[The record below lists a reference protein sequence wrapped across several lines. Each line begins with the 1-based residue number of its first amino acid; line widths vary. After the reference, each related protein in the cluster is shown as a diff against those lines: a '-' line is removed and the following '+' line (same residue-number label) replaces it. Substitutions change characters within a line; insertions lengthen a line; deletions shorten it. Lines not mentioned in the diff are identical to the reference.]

1 MVNILC
7 QTFIIKMRTRII
19 TLLLLLVGHIA
30 VCGQTGSDEHLFGH
44 VKDKVTKEFI
54 PYINITIKGTTI
66 STVADGSGH
75 YFLKNVPA
83 GKYTLVVSGIGYKTI
98 EKDID
103 LTTSN
108 SLEMDFEMDEDQIML
123 ESVVVSANRHETN
136 RRFAPNIVNVISR
149 KTFES
154 TNAVCLS
161 QGLNF
166 QPGLRTEINCQ
177 NCGLPQV
184 RINGLDGTYSQ
195 ILIDSRPI
203 YSALQSVYGIE
214 QIPTNMIDRVE
225 VVRGGGSALFG
236 SNAIGGIINIITRD
250 PTANSVSLAN
260 TSTFIGGKTP
270 DINTTLNASI
280 VSDNNKAGIT
290 LFGSSRQRSPYDHN
304 GDGFSEI
311 TKLKVQNIGFKGY
324 YKTSAYSK
332 LTIEYHNLHNYLR
345 GGNKFDLPVHQSDI
359 GEEADYEINTGS
371 LNFNIFSKN
380 SKHHFNI
387 FSSGQIINRTNYAG
401 AGQDPDGFGKT
412 DGKTFVGGGQYTY
425 SMDKLFFL
433 PAELTT
439 GAEYNVDDLHDEI
452 VGYNRTTDQKIRIGS
467 AYLQNE
473 WKNDTWSILV
483 GGRFDKHSLIKNAI
497 LSPRV
502 NLRYNSNRTISFRAS
517 YSTGFRAPQVYD
529 EDLHGSA
536 IGGAIS
542 FVQNNPNLK
551 PEKSK
556 SFSGSID
563 MDKTFGNVQTELLVE
578 GFYTNLSNVFVL
590 NEVGTNADGSF
601 ILKRDNASGAVV
613 KGINLEGKVVP
624 STDLQFQLGM
634 TFQKSDYKVPQQWG
648 DDPKVTPQK
657 KMFRSP
663 NQYGYL
669 TAIYQ
674 VNKDFNASLTAT
686 YTGSML
692 VQHFA
697 GYVPNDIEVN
707 TPSFM
712 DLNLKLSYDFKLDG
726 SVKVQ
731 LNGGVQNILNSYQKD
746 FDKGIDRDSKYIYGP
761 AMPRSFSLGLKVW
774 I

>member
-1 MVNILC
+1 
-7 QTFIIKMRTRII
+7 MRTRII

-123 ESVVVSANRHETN
+123 ESVVVSANRNETN

-311 TKLKVQNIGFKGY
+311 TKLKVQNIGFKVD
-324 YKTSAYSK
+324 YKTMAYIK
-332 LTIEYHNLHNYLR
+332 LTVEYHNR
-345 GGNKFDLPVHQSDI
+345 
-359 GEEADYEINTGS
+359 
-371 LNFNIFSKN
+371 
-380 SKHHFNI
+380 
-387 FSSGQIINRTNYAG
+387 
-401 AGQDPDGFGKT
+401 
-412 DGKTFVGGGQYTY
+412 
-425 SMDKLFFL
+425 
-433 PAELTT
+433 
-439 GAEYNVDDLHDEI
+439 
-452 VGYNRTTDQKIRIGS
+452 
-467 AYLQNE
+467 
-473 WKNDTWSILV
+473 
-483 GGRFDKHSLIKNAI
+483 
-497 LSPRV
+497 
-502 NLRYNSNRTISFRAS
+502 
-517 YSTGFRAPQVYD
+517 
-529 EDLHGSA
+529 
-536 IGGAIS
+536 
-542 FVQNNPNLK
+542 
-551 PEKSK
+551 
-556 SFSGSID
+556 
-563 MDKTFGNVQTELLVE
+563 
-578 GFYTNLSNVFVL
+578 
-590 NEVGTNADGSF
+590 
-601 ILKRDNASGAVV
+601 
-613 KGINLEGKVVP
+613 
-624 STDLQFQLGM
+624 
-634 TFQKSDYKVPQQWG
+634 
-648 DDPKVTPQK
+648 
-657 KMFRSP
+657 
-663 NQYGYL
+663 
-669 TAIYQ
+669 
-674 VNKDFNASLTAT
+674 
-686 YTGSML
+686 
-692 VQHFA
+692 
-697 GYVPNDIEVN
+697 
-707 TPSFM
+707 
-712 DLNLKLSYDFKLDG
+712 
-726 SVKVQ
+726 
-731 LNGGVQNILNSYQKD
+731 QKD
-746 FDKGIDRDSKYIYGP
+746 
-761 AMPRSFSLGLKVW
+761 L
-774 I
+774 